1 TLDWDPSYAINV
13 PVGGIRYFSLIT
25 TLPLFHILFELLD
38 SHAMQPRAGKRNR
51 VLLGLQTAILVLAI
65 LVRGSALSLIGA
77 ITLVWVALAWS
88 HRRKAGELRA
98 LSGNLAVVG
107 LVSVSVL
114 AAIAVS
120 VPRNYLTEGR
130 FGTVVWSRVT
140 LGIAAVHPAW
150 PFPGVNDM
158 FDCKTYLVEGFLR
171 GGDDKNGIC
180 ILLDYAAKHNIP
192 METIGDK
199 TGGSLYETALR
210 EAFFKIA
217 AQYPGEVLETFLYY
231 KPLNIFASITES
243 LRFNFDGD
251 QAKAVTNRASPLDP
265 PPLE

>member
-1 TLDWDPSYAINV
+1 LTMLLLMALSAATFLLRFSGATFASVVILYFSTLTVMLFTTMEWDPSYAINV

-107 LVSVSVL
+107 LVS
-114 AAIAVS
+114 
-120 VPRNYLTEGR
+120 
-130 FGTVVWSRVT
+130 
-140 LGIAAVHPAW
+140 
-150 PFPGVNDM
+150 
-158 FDCKTYLVEGFLR
+158 
-171 GGDDKNGIC
+171 
-180 ILLDYAAKHNIP
+180 
-192 METIGDK
+192 
-199 TGGSLYETALR
+199 
-210 EAFFKIA
+210 
-217 AQYPGEVLETFLYY
+217 
-231 KPLNIFASITES
+231 
-243 LRFNFDGD
+243 
-251 QAKAVTNRASPLDP
+251 
-265 PPLE
+265 